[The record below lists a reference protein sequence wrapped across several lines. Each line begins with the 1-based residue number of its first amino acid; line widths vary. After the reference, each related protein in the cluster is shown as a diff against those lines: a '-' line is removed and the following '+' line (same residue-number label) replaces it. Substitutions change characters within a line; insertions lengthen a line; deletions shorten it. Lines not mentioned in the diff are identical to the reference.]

1 MADYIFPFFNEA
13 MDSSMIKINV
23 FKREKLFNGIFL
35 PLPRF
40 PRFYLEKTTEGTG
53 RGGNLMKQ
61 VLGDVVRSG
70 SQGNR
75 VWLWSLSL
83 CCREGGTA
91 GSAMSFF
98 RKVGAPSPSRWSIGG
113 S

>member
-13 MDSSMIKINV
+13 MDSSMIKINA
-23 FKREKLFNGIFL
+23 FKREKLSNGIFY
-35 PLPRF
+35 RF
-40 PRFYLEKTTEGTG
+40 RRSYLEGRTEGTG

-70 SQGNR
+70 SQGNQ
-75 VWLWSLSL
+75 VWLWSPSL
-83 CCREGGTA
+83 CYREGGTA
-91 GSAMSFF
+91 GSAMPFF
-98 RKVGAPSPSRWSIGG
+98 RKVGSPSPSRWSNGG